1 MKLEI
6 ISVITRFFELAC
18 LPLGEKKFVKFRT
31 ETVYWQEQEAAEV
44 LLPSDIF
51 LSRCIHLMLL
61 PSSTSSSASVRLIF
75 PPYPSKKGTEKC
87 NGFCGVGV
95 ACYEKHSICQKYRIE
110 KKRETL

>member
-1 MKLEI
+1 M
-6 ISVITRFFELAC
+6 
-18 LPLGEKKFVKFRT
+18 FVKFRT

-44 LLPSDIF
+44 LLSSDIF
-51 LSRCIHLMLL
+51 FIPLH
-61 PSSTSSSASVRLIF
+61 PSHAPSILHFFCRLIF
-75 PPYPSKKGTEKC
+75 PPLSIKKGGTEKC